1 MQKLLSLFVLLLFSA
16 LFSYSASAQNQEAL
30 DSELRESIARVEV
43 TVTDLFS
50 RSETKPVVMTIFR
63 PPGEGKF
70 PLLILNHGRAVEAKR
85 HLQGRQRFNTQ
96 ARWFVERGFVVMVP
110 TRIGYG
116 ETYTAFDPEYVD
128 ACRQNPKLDR
138 KDEAL
143 YRQIMATYN
152 YAKTL
157 DYVDA
162 SRWLIA
168 GQSLGGYTTVAIARR
183 APEGLLG
190 ALNFSGGYGGDPENR
205 KDNSCSPQAWETSL
219 ANKVSDSAVPILW
232 IYWKN
237 DWYWG
242 ETTPKKWF
250 KAFQTGG
257 GKGDFIHLNPIRGD
271 GHAGFFQDQKN
282 WVPVV
287 EQFLQALPLSLTP
300 VALTKPI
307 LAPPP
312 SGFAGLEQIDKV
324 PYLNDSGREGYKNF
338 LQKSFPRAF
347 AINEDGRWGWSNGQ
361 WDATNRALNFCNQKA
376 QKPCRLYVVDD
387 DVVWQ

>member
-1 MQKLLSLFVLLLFSA
+1 MAAALLTVFFYS
-16 LFSYSASAQNQEAL
+16 SASAQMLEQL
-30 DSELRESIARVEV
+30 DQELRESIARVDV
-43 TVTDLFS
+43 AVTDLFS
-50 RSETKPVVMTIFR
+50 RTETKPVVMTIFR

-85 HLQGRQRFNTQ
+85 HLQGRQRFTTQ

-116 ETYTAFDPEYVD
+116 ETYTPFDPEYVG
-128 ACRQNPKLDR
+128 ACRQNPTLDR

-143 YRQIMATYN
+143 YRQIMAAYD
-152 YAKTL
+152 YAKRL

-168 GQSLGGYTTVAIARR
+168 GVSLGGYASVVIARR
-183 APEGLLG
+183 APDGLLG
-190 ALNFSGGYGGDPENR
+190 AINFSGGYGGDPENR
-205 KDNSCSPQAWETSL
+205 KGNSCSPQAWETSL
-219 ANKVSDSAVPILW
+219 ANKVSDRAAPNLW

-242 ETTPKKWF
+242 ETTPQKWF
-250 KAFQTGG
+250 NAFQTGG
-257 GKGDFIHLNPIRGD
+257 GKGEFIHLNPIRGD
-271 GHAGFFQDQKN
+271 GHAGFIEDQKN
-282 WVPVV
+282 WTPVV
-287 EQFLQALPLSLTP
+287 EQFLQALPLSLAP

-307 LAPPP
+307 PAPPP

-347 AINEDGRWGWSNGQ
+347 AINEEGRWGWSSGQ
-361 WDATNRALNFCNQKA
+361 WDSTQRALNQCNQKA
-376 QKPCRLYVVDD
+376 KKPCQLYAVDE
-387 DVVWQ
+387 DVVWVNR